1 MVWLAVCSCQTHWLC
16 PVFGKQIGLLENI
29 TSQVQEQKVQILTV
43 KLSLFQQRPRFH
55 SQQEPLLG
63 KVLLTDKANKRVDPS
78 MFGRVQ
84 GHSGKMQQS
93 CEDHRIVPGFELVT
107 LILDPSC
114 AGEKCER
121 RSSF

>member
-1 MVWLAVCSCQTHWLC
+1 
-16 PVFGKQIGLLENI
+16 
-29 TSQVQEQKVQILTV
+29 
-43 KLSLFQQRPRFH
+43 
-55 SQQEPLLG
+55 
-63 KVLLTDKANKRVDPS
+63 

-93 CEDHRIVPGFELVT
+93 REDHRIVPGFELVT

-121 RSSF
+121 RSSFENLHVIGWLWG